1 MAVQDVVLAAPVRTP
16 IGKFGGV
23 FSELSAADLGT
34 FVVKACLERAELP
47 ADVVSELILG
57 NARQAGTGPNI
68 ARQVLYRAGIPITSP
83 AYTINQ
89 ACASGIKSIINAYQ
103 DVVLGEAELVVA
115 GGTESMSNAPYLLT
129 RARWGYRLGHG
140 ELVDAMYRDGFLCPL
155 SKLIMGETAE
165 KLAEQYGISREEQDR
180 YAVESQ
186 VRCERA
192 RKQGRFKDEIVPIP
206 LEGAKG
212 STRLV
217 DQDEHPRDG
226 VTLESISKLPPV
238 FRPGGSVHAGNSSG
252 ITDGAAAILV
262 LSAEKA
268 RSLGVR
274 PWARV
279 VGSAI
284 CGVDPSIMG
293 IGPVPAVRTLLHKT
307 GIRLDQIG
315 LIELNEAFAA
325 QVLACQRDL
334 NLDLGRTNVNGGSIA
349 LGHPIGCTGARI
361 VVTLLHEMEKRRES
375 LGLATLC
382 VSGGLGAALLLE
394 RCA

>member
-103 DVVLGEAELVVA
+103 DVALGEAELVVA